1 MHNNKPDDNRAPQ
14 LPVDELPFVAPCR
27 TLPANAALSWLR
39 QGWHDLRSAPR
50 QSLCYGLIMV
60 AMSYLISFFTWKWG
74 NLGLYLG
81 LVSGFVFVGP
91 WLALTLYSISIHVE
105 RNEPV
110 SLLRSLNDA
119 RRQLGNA
126 MVFAVVLTVVF
137 LLWARSATV
146 IHVFFPESAS
156 YELKDMAW
164 FLGVGSAVGAVFCAI
179 VFAVSA
185 FSLPMLMDRQ
195 VDTITAVITSIN
207 AVLRNKPAMLVW
219 AMIIGACVL
228 VGFLTAYLAFA
239 VLLPLLGHATWHAY
253 RDTIDASAWP
263 EAPLQD
269 SNNT

>member
-1 MHNNKPDDNRAPQ
+1 MRSPDGAP
-14 LPVDELPFVAPCR
+14 PPPGDEQPFVAPCR
-27 TLPANAALSWLR
+27 SLPLSAPIDWLR
-39 QGWHDLRSAPR
+39 HGWQDLRAAPR

-60 AMSYLISFFTWKWG
+60 AMSYLITFFTWRWG

-91 WLALTLYSISIHVE
+91 LLALTLYSISIHVE

-110 SLLRSLNDA
+110 SLLRSLDDA
-119 RRQLGNA
+119 RQQLGNA

-156 YELKDMAW
+156 YQLKDMIW
-164 FLGVGSAVGAVFCAI
+164 FLGVGSTVGAVFCAI

-219 AMIIGACVL
+219 AGIIGLCVV
-228 VGFLTAYLAFA
+228 VGFATAYLAFA

-263 EAPLQD
+263 QTVLRD
-269 SNNT
+269 STSN